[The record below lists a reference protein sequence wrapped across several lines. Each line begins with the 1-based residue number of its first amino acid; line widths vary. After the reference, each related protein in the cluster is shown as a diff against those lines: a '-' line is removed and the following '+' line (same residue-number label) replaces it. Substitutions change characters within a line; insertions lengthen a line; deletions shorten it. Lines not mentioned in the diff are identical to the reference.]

1 MNQSR
6 RRTSRGARSSA
17 GAVSVAN
24 PLHQIVE
31 VEEGDE
37 EQEGE
42 GDEEQEEEEPPAGR
56 DEQGLR
62 ERRSGADSA
71 PV

>member
-6 RRTSRGARSSA
+6 RRTPRRARSSA

-31 VEEGDE
+31 EGDE

-42 GDEEQEEEEPPAGR
+42 EAEEEEEEEEPAGR
-56 DEQGLR
+56 DEQG
-62 ERRSGADSA
+62 
-71 PV
+71 

>member
-6 RRTSRGARSSA
+6 RRTPRRARSSA

-24 PLHQIVE
+24 PLHQI
-31 VEEGDE
+31 EEGDE

-42 GDEEQEEEEPPAGR
+42 EAEEEEEREEPAGR
-56 DEQGLR
+56 DEQG
-62 ERRSGADSA
+62 
-71 PV
+71 

>member
-6 RRTSRGARSSA
+6 RRTPRRARSSA

-42 GDEEQEEEEPPAGR
+42 GEGEGEEER
-56 DEQGLR
+56 KR
-62 ERRSGADSA
+62 EREIEIEIDR
-71 PV
+71 

>member
-37 EQEGE
+37 EQDGEEAEEEG
-42 GDEEQEEEEPPAGR
+42 EEEEPAGR
-56 DEQGLR
+56 DEQG
-62 ERRSGADSA
+62 
-71 PV
+71 

>member
-6 RRTSRGARSSA
+6 RRTSRRARSSA

-31 VEEGDE
+31 EGDE

-42 GDEEQEEEEPPAGR
+42 GDEEEEEEKDKPAGR
-56 DEQGLR
+56 DEQG
-62 ERRSGADSA
+62 
-71 PV
+71 

>member
-6 RRTSRGARSSA
+6 RRTPRRARSSA

-31 VEEGDE
+31 GEEGDE

-42 GDEEQEEEEPPAGR
+42 EAEEAEQRGEGRGREKRCGGEEE
-56 DEQGLR
+56 
-62 ERRSGADSA
+62 RR
-71 PV
+71 